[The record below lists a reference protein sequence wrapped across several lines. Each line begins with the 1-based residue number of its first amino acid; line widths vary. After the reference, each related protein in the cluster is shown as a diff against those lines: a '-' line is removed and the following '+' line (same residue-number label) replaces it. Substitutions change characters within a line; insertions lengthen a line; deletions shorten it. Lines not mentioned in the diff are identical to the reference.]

1 MPLINYAKPMNFCD
15 STEAV
20 SVVLQYALVQL
31 RDYVK
36 FQENRDTA
44 IVRAAEILS
53 SALEDAHSEVE
64 QLIGKMEV
72 G

>member
-20 SVVLQYALVQL
+20 SIVLQYTLVQL

-36 FQENRDTA
+36 FQEDRDSA
-44 IVRAAEILS
+44 VMRAAEILS
-53 SALEDAHSEVE
+53 SVFEDTHNEVE
-64 QLIGKMEV
+64 QLIGKM
-72 G
+72 

>member
-20 SVVLQYALVQL
+20 SIVLQYTLVQL

-36 FQENRDTA
+36 FQEDRDSA
-44 IVRAAEILS
+44 VMRAAEILS
-53 SALEDAHSEVE
+53 SVLEDTHNEVE
-64 QLIGKMEV
+64 QLIGKM
-72 G
+72 